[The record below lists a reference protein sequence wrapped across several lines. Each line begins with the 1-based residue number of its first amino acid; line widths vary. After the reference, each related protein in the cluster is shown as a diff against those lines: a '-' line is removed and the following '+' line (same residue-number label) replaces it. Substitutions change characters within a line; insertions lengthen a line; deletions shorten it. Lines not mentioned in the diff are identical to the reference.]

1 MVKKIKKRRLN
12 IKRTLVVV
20 LFIYIL
26 WHMIN
31 YLVTSRISH
40 IEISGNNLI
49 KDSEII
55 IKAKLKDY
63 PAIMKYSSKTI
74 ENNIKDINLIK
85 NVRVRK
91 KIGNIIS
98 IDIEEKKVLFYYL
111 DTKKI
116 VLSDGTIF
124 DNNIKNIYGIPVLI
138 NSVDEEILINFSK
151 DFVKL
156 NDEIIYLINEIEY
169 YPKYN
174 INNEII
180 NKERF
185 KISMNDGNEVIVN
198 VNTVS
203 VLNKY
208 NDIYASLND
217 IKGTIDLDSSN
228 LDSLIFIPFEE

>member
-1 MVKKIKKRRLN
+1 
-12 IKRTLVVV
+12 
-20 LFIYIL
+20 
-26 WHMIN
+26 MIN
-31 YLVTSRISH
+31 YLVTSKINH

-138 NSVDEEILINFSK
+138 NSVDEEILIDFS
-151 DFVKL
+151 
-156 NDEIIYLINEIEY
+156 
-169 YPKYN
+169 
-174 INNEII
+174 
-180 NKERF
+180 
-185 KISMNDGNEVIVN
+185 
-198 VNTVS
+198 
-203 VLNKY
+203 
-208 NDIYASLND
+208 
-217 IKGTIDLDSSN
+217 
-228 LDSLIFIPFEE
+228 